1 MIGGFKKMDKNDNQ
15 NNSSVNGEQEKMDR
29 KLDNLIN
36 IVENHTRTERHLE
49 QYSDIGDPEY
59 KEQARN
65 KQDLREKQMDE
76 LKNQLTGNEKNAP
89 TKEEQM
95 EDLKQNYEFG
105 EGYIAS
111 NKDHMNE
118 EDLRNLERRQ
128 ENRKIQMEN
137 LGENIKNDD

>member
-29 KLDNLIN
+29 KVDNLIN

>member
-1 MIGGFKKMDKNDNQ
+1 MDKNDNQ

>member
-1 MIGGFKKMDKNDNQ
+1 
-15 NNSSVNGEQEKMDR
+15 
-29 KLDNLIN
+29 
-36 IVENHTRTERHLE
+36 
-49 QYSDIGDPEY
+49 
-59 KEQARN
+59 
-65 KQDLREKQMDE
+65 MDE

>member
-1 MIGGFKKMDKNDNQ
+1 MDKNDNQ

-29 KLDNLIN
+29 KVDNLIN